1 MNGCNLFFE
10 KGLISKNLANELH
23 ISELNGSI
31 AYKCLESLSQ
41 REEQKNLQM
50 TAVPATRVLPQSV
63 ISEELKLIH
72 FLLQILAAAN
82 ISQSDVDQLRRLRI
96 IPTESG
102 KLSSLEQKVYMV
114 DERMASTLQGAHNLF
129 CNGSSFSY
137 VFRKFMQG

>member
-41 REEQKNLQM
+41 REEQM
-50 TAVPATRVLPQSV
+50 TRVLPQSV

-72 FLLQILAAAN
+72 FLLQILATAN

-102 KLSSLEQKVYMV
+102 KLSSLDQKVYMV
-114 DERMASTLQGAHNLF
+114 FVCFQEVHARLGDQWYPR
-129 CNGSSFSY
+129 
-137 VFRKFMQG
+137 RKHDMVLAMYNAPFLSPKTEI

>member
-41 REEQKNLQM
+41 REELQM
-50 TAVPATRVLPQSV
+50 TRVLPQSVMTAVPQSRV

-72 FLLQILAAAN
+72 FLLQILATAN

-102 KLSSLEQKVYMV
+102 KLSSLDQKVYMV
-114 DERMASTLQGAHNLF
+114 DERMARMLEGAH
-129 CNGSSFSY
+129 
-137 VFRKFMQG
+137 

>member
-10 KGLISKNLANELH
+10 KGLISKNLAKELH

-41 REEQKNLQM
+41 REEGMRTL
-50 TAVPATRVLPQSV
+50 PPQSRV
-63 ISEELKLIH
+63 ISDLELKLIH

-96 IPTESG
+96 VPTESG
-102 KLSSLEQKVYMV
+102 KLSSLDQKVYMV
-114 DERMASTLQGAHNLF
+114 DERMASTLQGQQRVM
-129 CNGSSFSY
+129 
-137 VFRKFMQG
+137 VFVCFQEVPVRLGDQ

>member
-41 REEQKNLQM
+41 REEQM
-50 TAVPATRVLPQSV
+50 TRVLPQSV

-72 FLLQILAAAN
+72 FLLQILATAN

-102 KLSSLEQKVYMV
+102 KLSSLDQKVYMV
-114 DERMASTLQGAHNLF
+114 DERMASTLQGAH
-129 CNGSSFSY
+129 
-137 VFRKFMQG
+137 

>member
-41 REEQKNLQM
+41 REELQM
-50 TAVPATRVLPQSV
+50 TRVLPQSV
-63 ISEELKLIH
+63 MTAVPQSRVISEEFKLIH
-72 FLLQILAAAN
+72 FLLQILATAN

-102 KLSSLEQKVYMV
+102 KLSSLDQKVYMV
-114 DERMASTLQGAHNLF
+114 DERMARMLEGAH
-129 CNGSSFSY
+129 
-137 VFRKFMQG
+137 